1 MLNKSKSSRIIR
13 REKAIPAH
21 TDIGNVTTE
30 SKTAIKP
37 LAKVVQTRKK
47 LNSPVLIAGFPGAG
61 LVGSISTS
69 YIITKLHM
77 NQIACV
83 ESEFIVPGVI
93 YAEGKLRHPFRLYSN
108 EKGDIC
114 VLVCEAPVMIQ
125 GMYSVLDTVIKWA
138 LNNKVKEVMVLDGMG
153 VEGLPD
159 SKRTPIILSSDGR
172 EADAANLIHD
182 EEKVVDNGS
191 SVYPTTAFIG
201 GLSGGILASCLSNGI
216 ASKAIL
222 IYAARGIPDPDGAAI
237 LIESLAK
244 ITNNES
250 LKIDTQ
256 ELREQG
262 ASLKSRMEKII
273 QSYAEQQQQWQQ
285 ERGASP
291 KSVREGVMYG

>member
-1 MLNKSKSSRIIR
+1 
-13 REKAIPAH
+13 
-21 TDIGNVTTE
+21 
-30 SKTAIKP
+30 
-37 LAKVVQTRKK
+37 
-47 LNSPVLIAGFPGAG
+47 
-61 LVGSISTS
+61 
-69 YIITKLHM
+69 M

-83 ESEFIVPGVI
+83 ESEFIIPGVI

-114 VLVCEAPVMIQ
+114 VPVCEAPVMIQ
-125 GMYSVLDTVIKWA
+125 GMYSVLDTVVKWA

-172 EADAANLIHD
+172 EADAANLIHND
-182 EEKVVDNGS
+182 NIDVKNKEEKVVDNGS

-201 GLSGGILASCLSNGI
+201 GLSGGILSSCLSNGI

-237 LIESLAK
+237 LIESLGK

-262 ASLKSRMEKII
+262 ASLKNRMEKII
-273 QSYAEQQQQWQQ
+273 QSYAEQQQQGQQ
-285 ERGASP
+285 EQGQSP